1 MKNGGYYLPI
11 NKKADLTLKG
21 DVYSKG
27 SWNIK
32 SNLNYKNRYK
42 YSGSLNL
49 SFANM
54 MNSEKGFPDYNLKE
68 RLFYKMET

>member
-1 MKNGGYYLPI
+1 M
-11 NKKADLTLKG
+11 
-21 DVYSKG
+21 YSKG